1 MTLIMNKTELAAAL
15 PGQSDSAEQDVH
27 RRLTAEDIAVI
38 EAASFFCL
46 GTIDAKKCQT
56 LTHAK
61 GKPGFITIVDD
72 RSLLLPEEPGGGT
85 FESMTNVLNDPVVS
99 LLVVAP
105 GGRDAVHIRG
115 AASLTNDPRL
125 LSHVTSEGH
134 DPTLALFLEVGEVS
148 RRAGAR

>member
-1 MTLIMNKTELAAAL
+1 MTLIMNKTQLAAAL
-15 PGQSDSAEQDVH
+15 PEQLGAADQDMH
-27 RRLTAEDIAVI
+27 RRLMAEDIAVI

-46 GTIDAKKCQT
+46 ATIDAKKRQT

-61 GKPGFITIVDD
+61 GEPGFIIAVDD

-85 FESMTNVLNDPVVS
+85 FESMTNVLSDPLVS

-115 AASLTNDPRL
+115 SASLTNDPRL
-125 LSHVTSEGH
+125 LAYVTSDGH
-134 DPTLALFLEVGEVS
+134 DPSLALFLEVSEVS
-148 RRAGAR
+148 RRAGSR